1 MLRSIFSIF
10 KPGYKFKQIR
20 FKLVRLSVYLAT
32 LAATKKISLTEDDLV
47 RALRSHETIAIQA
60 LYDMYSGAL
69 LGVISRIV
77 QQSEIAE
84 DLLQETFVKIWN
96 SAESYDSSKGRLFTW
111 MINVARNIAIDKL
124 RSKDFRNSHKNQDIE
139 NNVDFI
145 DSQKKITFNADTL
158 GLRDMVTALKPEFN
172 DVLNMVYFKGYTHVE
187 AAEELNLPLG
197 TVKTR
202 IRMAIMELRK
212 HFN

>member
-1 MLRSIFSIF
+1 
-10 KPGYKFKQIR
+10 
-20 FKLVRLSVYLAT
+20 LAT
-32 LAATKKISLTEDDLV
+32 TKKISLSEEDLV
-47 RALRSHETIAIQA
+47 NALKRQDTIAIKA

-77 QQSEIAE
+77 LQTEVAE

-96 SAESYDSSKGRLFTW
+96 SGSSYDSSKGRLFTW
-111 MINVARNIAIDKL
+111 MMNVARNLAIDKL
-124 RSKDFRNSHKNQDIE
+124 RSKDFKNSNKNQDIE

-145 DSQKKITFNADTL
+145 DEQRKVNFNADTL
-158 GLRDMVTALKPEFN
+158 GIKDLVTNLKPDFK
-172 DVLNMVYFKGYTHVE
+172 DVLDMVYFKGYTHVE

-202 IRMAIMELRK
+202 VRMAILALRK
-212 HFN
+212 KFN